1 MISRNSTGGFTLI
14 ELLVVLLIMGLALSI
29 VAGFASAGR
38 TGLELASG
46 TDEVANTLRLARVRA
61 IARQQAVSFTVT
73 ADGHGYVLDAVAR
86 ALPRTLTAAMDG
98 AAAIRFAPD
107 GSASGGAVRLAG
119 GGRVR
124 VVRVDWLTGRVT
136 AGEAR

>member
-1 MISRNSTGGFTLI
+1 MTSRNSTGFTLI
-14 ELLVVLLIMGLALSI
+14 EILVVLLIMGLALSI
-29 VAGFASAGR
+29 VAGFAPAGR

-61 IARQQAVSFTVT
+61 IAQQRTVSFTVA
-73 ADGHGYVLDAVAR
+73 ADGHGYVLDSVVH
-86 ALPRTLTAAMDG
+86 ALPRAVTAAMDG

-124 VVRVDWLTGRVT
+124 IVRVDWLSGRVT
-136 AGEAR
+136 ASEAR